1 MTVIERKTCSRF
13 LHCNQCFSKPTK
25 FQRNNNKQ
33 KFYMTKAI
41 TENPEVHRRSTTKN
55 IHKCISKTFV
65 LLGAKLPPQQN
76 LDSAQLFWMLR
87 LFFCLLGVLLL
98 QHFRATI
105 FLKINILPFFIW
117 SWNVILLFFIFKNEE
132 YVTL

>member
-1 MTVIERKTCSRF
+1 
-13 LHCNQCFSKPTK
+13 
-25 FQRNNNKQ
+25 
-33 KFYMTKAI
+33 MTKAI

-87 LFFCLLGVLLL
+87 LCRLLSRAGGV
-98 QHFRATI
+98 AD
-105 FLKINILPFFIW
+105 
-117 SWNVILLFFIFKNEE
+117 
-132 YVTL
+132 VTAL

>member
-1 MTVIERKTCSRF
+1 
-13 LHCNQCFSKPTK
+13 
-25 FQRNNNKQ
+25 
-33 KFYMTKAI
+33 MTKAI

-117 SWNVILLFFIFKNEE
+117 SWNVIYYYLSKMKSLQLCKITYMILMHFLLICLPELNWKKICTR
-132 YVTL
+132 VKQTD